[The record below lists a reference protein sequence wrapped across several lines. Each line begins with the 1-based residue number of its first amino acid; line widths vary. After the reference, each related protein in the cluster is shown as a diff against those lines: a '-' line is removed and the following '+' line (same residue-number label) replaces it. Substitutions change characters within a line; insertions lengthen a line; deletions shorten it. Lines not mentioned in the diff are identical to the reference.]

1 MTKRN
6 ISMAVIRRLPK
17 YHRYLSEMM
26 ERGIDRISSKEL
38 SEIIGFSASQIRQD
52 FNNFG
57 EFGQQGYGYNVQDL
71 YREITTIIGLDQTY
85 KVIIVGAGNLGGALA
100 NYGFQN
106 LGFDIISLFDND
118 SKKIGKKVSD
128 IEIRDINI
136 LETYMSKNPVDI
148 AIITT
153 PVQIAQDIADRL
165 IISGVRS
172 IWNFTPNDLIVP
184 EDLIVEN
191 VHLVDSLMTV
201 AYLLNE
207 DKHGA
212 VS

>member
-1 MTKRN
+1 MAKRD

-17 YHRYLSEMM
+17 YHRYLTEML
-26 ERGIDRISSKEL
+26 EKGNDRISSKEL

-71 YREITTIIGLDQTY
+71 HNEISSIIGLDRTY
-85 KVIIVGAGNLGGALA
+85 HMIIIGAGNLGGALA
-100 NYGFQN
+100 NYGFHH
-106 LGFDIISLFDND
+106 LGFEISSLFDND
-118 SKKIGKKVSD
+118 EHKIGHKMGG

-148 AIITT
+148 AVITT
-153 PVQIAQDIADRL
+153 PVQFAQDVADRL
-165 IISGVRS
+165 IISGAKS
-172 IWNFTPNDLIVP
+172 IWNFTPVDIVVP
-184 EDLIVEN
+184 EDMILEN
-191 VHLVDSLMTV
+191 VHLVDSLMTL

-207 DKHGA
+207 QNA
-212 VS
+212 PV

>member
-1 MTKRN
+1 MTKRD

-26 ERGIDRISSKEL
+26 ERGVDRISSKEL

-71 YREITTIIGLDQTY
+71 FREINTIIGLDHTY
-85 KVIIVGAGNLGGALA
+85 SVIIIGAGNLGGALA
-100 NYGFQN
+100 NYGFQA
-106 LGFDIISLFDND
+106 LGFDIISMFDND
-118 SKKIGKKVSD
+118 PKKIGKKLSEV
-128 IEIRDINI
+128 EIRDINI
-136 LETYMSKNPVDI
+136 LETYMSHHPIDI

-153 PVQIAQDIADRL
+153 PVSVAQDIADRL
-165 IISGVRS
+165 IISGAKS
-172 IWNFTPNDLIVP
+172 IWNFTPKDLVVP

-191 VHLVDSLMTV
+191 VHMVDSLMTV

-207 DKHGA
+207 SNGS

>member
-1 MTKRN
+1 MTKRD

-26 ERGIDRISSKEL
+26 ERGVDRISSKEL
-38 SEIIGFSASQIRQD
+38 SDIIGFSASQIRQD

-71 YREITTIIGLDQTY
+71 FREINTIIGLDNTY
-85 KVIIVGAGNLGGALA
+85 SVIIIGAGNLGGALA
-100 NYGFQN
+100 NYGFQH

-118 SKKIGKKVSD
+118 PKKIGKKLSG

-136 LETYMSKNPVDI
+136 LETYMSERQIDI
-148 AIITT
+148 AIVTT
-153 PVQIAQDIADRL
+153 PVSVAQDIADRL
-165 IISGVRS
+165 IISGARS
-172 IWNFTPNDLIVP
+172 IWNFTPKDLVVP

-207 DKHGA
+207 SNGS

>member
-1 MTKRN
+1 MTKRD

-26 ERGIDRISSKEL
+26 ERGVDRISSKEL

-71 YREITTIIGLDQTY
+71 FREINTIIGLDHTY
-85 KVIIVGAGNLGGALA
+85 SVIIIGAGNLGGALA
-100 NYGFQN
+100 NYGFQA

-118 SKKIGKKVSD
+118 PKKIGKSLSD
-128 IEIRDINI
+128 VEIRDINI
-136 LETYMSKNPVDI
+136 LETYMSQQPIDI

-153 PVQIAQDIADRL
+153 PVHVAQDIADRL

-172 IWNFTPNDLIVP
+172 IWNFTPKDLVVP

-191 VHLVDSLMTV
+191 VHMVDSLMTV

-207 DKHGA
+207 ADGA